1 MHCMHM
7 SALPSFYFWH
17 ILIIAMK
24 FGYRRHGESLLQKST
39 VHCCDLKII
48 WQLPRSL
55 LCHLWHSFLISLC
68 FSCHFYYKLMLKF
81 AVITSQNIEV
91 VKEFDN
97 NIFSTTRLLILN
109 FVYINPSKY
118 TLLLPPL
125 FPREISIFVPSQKQG
140 VSLRSDTVNPQH
152 ENLRSSY

>member
-1 MHCMHM
+1 
-7 SALPSFYFWH
+7 
-17 ILIIAMK
+17 
-24 FGYRRHGESLLQKST
+24 
-39 VHCCDLKII
+39 
-48 WQLPRSL
+48 
-55 LCHLWHSFLISLC
+55 
-68 FSCHFYYKLMLKF
+68 MLKF